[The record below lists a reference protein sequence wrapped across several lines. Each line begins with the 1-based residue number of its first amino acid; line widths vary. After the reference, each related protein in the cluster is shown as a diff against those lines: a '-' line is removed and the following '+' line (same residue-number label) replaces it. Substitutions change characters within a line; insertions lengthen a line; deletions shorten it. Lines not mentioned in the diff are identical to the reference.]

1 MRIKILFI
9 SIKSSTVHMAKTK
22 ARVELKFS
30 ENERIKNCLKFI
42 SKK

>member
-1 MRIKILFI
+1 
-9 SIKSSTVHMAKTK
+9 MAKTK

-42 SKK
+42 SKKAIKYN